1 MTIRIEGLSKA
12 FGKADSPTYHQ
23 ALSEFDLEIGDGEM
37 VVLLGHS
44 GCGKTTALRC
54 LAGLESAD
62 SGRISLAGRTVFD
75 APQGIDVNPESRDI
89 GMVFQSYALWPHMTV
104 RKNIGYPL
112 KARKMKEQLGS
123 GWVEEAAA
131 LVDTT
136 ALLDRYPAQLSGGQQ
151 QRVALARGIVARPEL
166 VLMDEPLSNL
176 DALLRTKVRNELHAL
191 HGRLRFSGLYV
202 THDQTEALALGDRV
216 AVMNNGRIEQ
226 IGTPSEVF
234 ESPQTEHIASFVG
247 MSNVLHLEDG
257 TTMRFRP
264 TDAQVS
270 LERPA
275 ESDALVVVRGVVRD
289 VVYTGLES
297 ELAVDIAG
305 DEVVAIE
312 NGRRFLETTPSG
324 TSVWI
329 AVPRARGAFFGVRES
344 IRIMQ

>member
-12 FGKADSPTYHQ
+12 FGKPGTATYHQ
-23 ALSEFDLEIGDGEM
+23 ALTDFNLEIGDGEM

-62 SGRISLAGRTVFD
+62 AGSITLGDKVVFD
-75 APQGIDVNPESRDI
+75 AGRSVDVNPESRNI

-104 RKNIGYPL
+104 RKNIAYPL
-112 KARKMKEQLGS
+112 KARKMKDQLAS

-136 ALLDRYPAQLSGGQQ
+136 ALLDRLPAQLSGGQQ
-151 QRVALARGIVARPEL
+151 QRVALARGIAARPEL

-191 HGRLRFSGLYV
+191 HARLRYAGLYV

-247 MSNVLHLEDG
+247 MSNMLSLNDG

-264 TDAQVS
+264 TDVQVT
-270 LERPA
+270 LAPPA
-275 ESDALVVVRGVVRD
+275 ESDSAIVVEGVVSD
-289 VVYTGLES
+289 VVYTGLQS
-297 ELAVDIAG
+297 ELSVNVGSEQVLAV
-305 DEVVAIE
+305 E
-312 NGRRFLETTPSG
+312 NGRRFVDTTPKGSTVWLMIPRSSG
-324 TSVWI
+324 
-329 AVPRARGAFFGVRES
+329 AMFGTPE
-344 IRIMQ
+344 RIVIMH